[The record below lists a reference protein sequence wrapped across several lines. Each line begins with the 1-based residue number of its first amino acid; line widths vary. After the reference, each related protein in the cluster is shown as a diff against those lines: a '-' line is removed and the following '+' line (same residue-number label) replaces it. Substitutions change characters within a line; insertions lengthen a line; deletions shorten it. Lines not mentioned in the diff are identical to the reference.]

1 MDRDTFLEAFG
12 QYTSYTPGDIEA
24 EADLQLDPDRAIES
38 APEGE
43 TSVSAGRTPW
53 VTVNWDGSHGLPDV
67 DFPIL
72 GDIQRQDWFG
82 FNRMDEYQMRSSRYG
97 TALVGEYLD
106 NLPDFE
112 PTAQQIVAKASEWG
126 LDERYYDRLV
136 EARSA
141 EDMDVLAETYAMREQ
156 REMRIQES
164 ATGFTGFAARV
175 GVNMFD
181 PAFLATGGTAGTILK
196 VGQGTTRLA
205 NAWRASAAGFAADAP
220 LEVSRQALDPSVTW
234 QQTAA
239 AVMASTALSGA
250 LGSLGRGVDAAEVE
264 ALDRA
269 AADVH
274 NYFDQM
280 QGSVG
285 AAQRRPVLREIDDAT
300 GEVEAVGAPDRLE
313 VRVPGTSWGIGVFGT
328 PLNFLGRSLDSVTR
342 DISSRLSWNP
352 FTRADGKANNVQGQT
367 AYEAQD
373 RIYRA
378 GGAFV
383 REHRGAMANYFRAKG
398 QLAPTGGVSTE
409 QVQAFNKLVAQVMT
423 GVRQSTDADVNRAAK
438 VWSDFH
444 ADTLA
449 YVKNEYY
456 NGKGATAG
464 EGRGLEEFAEIEHD
478 PTYLMRAFSG
488 DGFRRVQNTLGGNEG
503 VAQSLASTILR
514 SNQKWLAGLAEKWN
528 AGRTGAP
535 DATGRVA
542 APMTPEF
549 MALRIA
555 RKYVQTVER
564 LTNPALR
571 GEGSPHR
578 PVTKA
583 DRDAAREVAR
593 QTFNAGDE
601 FGDNV
606 EEAID
611 MVMDLL
617 APARKSSV
625 ESPRARSRMTLNLDA
640 EKDAAILDMFDWD
653 VERLG
658 MTYRRQ
664 LSGFAGLLRSGFNS
678 ASELDR
684 MIDQIGRNTSGKSAG
699 RQKRAAKEQR
709 MLRAM
714 RDMILGRGEAS
725 QLTGDTY
732 HFVMNQIRRLN
743 FGNLMSNVGFLAV
756 SELGGAMTRTGPL
769 RLFRQ
774 LPAFRQYFKQA
785 REGDPEAINNIYYLS
800 DVVMGHGSQ
809 QLRSRLGGRVDRYE
823 GDFEELIDPN
833 SRIQERIDTFTRKQ
847 ANLTGR
853 MSGMA
858 PLTEFM
864 RMAVV
869 TADAQDW
876 VKAARQ
882 GKPIYSARRLAAMG
896 VDEEMWGRI
905 SAQLRKMDNTRSPDT
920 GKNVPEFDFSRW
932 DDPEALNVFINAI
945 DRNSRRMV
953 LEGDLGHQALIMRRS
968 PALQLLFQFLGFPL
982 NAFSKHLGFAFNVHD
997 TRVAAETLAMSLGG
1011 SIGFM
1016 ARTAAQGQAISDPEE
1031 RQAFMEERFTWE
1043 EMAKA
1048 TFYYSAHASVL
1059 PNLIDLPLS
1068 LMDVAGVEGVEPIF
1082 SKSRASGLAG
1092 DPLMGNATRSRLYR
1106 MVRASGDLVTGQPMS
1121 EDDVQGFATAFA
1133 PLGTHVVTQAFLD
1146 RALEGLPEE
1155 TEDD

>member
-43 TSVSAGRTPW
+43 TSVSAGRAPW

-67 DFPIL
+67 DFPLL

-239 AVMASTALSGA
+239 AVMASTVLSGA

-313 VRVPGTSWGIGVFGT
+313 VKVPGTSWGIGVYGT
-328 PLNFLGRSLDSVTR
+328 PLNFLQRSVDSITR
-342 DISSRLSWNP
+342 DVASRLSWNP
-352 FTRADGKANNVQGQT
+352 FSGNSQRQT
-367 AYEAQD
+367 AFESQR
-373 RIYRA
+373 RIYEA

-383 REHRGAMANYFRAKG
+383 REHRDATANYFKARG

-409 QVQAFNKLVAQVMT
+409 QLQEFNRLVGQVMT

-444 ADTLA
+444 EDTLA

-464 EGRGLEEFAEIEHD
+464 QGRGLEEFSDIEHD
-478 PTYLMRAFSG
+478 PSYLMRTFSG

-514 SNQKWLAGLAEKWN
+514 SNQKWIAGLAEKWN
-528 AGRTGAP
+528 AGRAGTP

-542 APMTPEF
+542 APMTAEF
-549 MALRIA
+549 MSLRIA
-555 RKYVQTVER
+555 RKYVETVEA
-564 LTNPALR
+564 LTNPAMR

-593 QTFNAGDE
+593 KTFNDGDA
-601 FGDNV
+601 FGENV

-617 APARKSSV
+617 APVRKSGT

-640 EKDAAILDMFDWD
+640 EQDAAILDMFDWD

-664 LSGFAGLLRSGFNS
+664 MSGFAGLLRAGFDS
-678 ASELDR
+678 ASELDSV
-684 MIDQIGRNTSGKSAG
+684 IGQIGRNTSGKTHG
-699 RQKRAAKEQR
+699 RQQRAQKEVK
-709 MLRAM
+709 MLSAM
-714 RDMILGRGEAS
+714 RDMILGRGEVS
-725 QLTGDTY
+725 QLTGDNY
-732 HFVMNQIRRLN
+732 HFIMNQIRRLN

-756 SELGGAMTRTGPL
+756 SELGGAITRTGPF
-769 RLFRQ
+769 RLFKR

-785 REGDPEAINNIYYLS
+785 REGDPEAINNIFHLS

-833 SRIQERIDTFTRKQ
+833 SRLKERVDTFTRKQ

-853 MSGMA
+853 LSGMG
-858 PLTEFM
+858 PLSEFM
-864 RMAVV
+864 RMSVV

-876 VKAARQ
+876 VRAARQ

-896 VDEEMWGRI
+896 VDEEMWERI
-905 SAQLRKMDNTRSPDT
+905 SSQLKKMGDTRSPDT
-920 GKNVPEFDFSRW
+920 GKDVPEFDFSRW

-945 DRNSRRMV
+945 DRNARRMV
-953 LEGDLGHQALIMRRS
+953 LEGDLGHQALMMRRS

-982 NAFSKHLGFAFNVHD
+982 NAFSKHLGFAFNTGDMRAV
-997 TRVAAETLAMSLGG
+997 AETLAMSFGG

-1059 PNLIDLPLS
+1059 PNAIDLPLS
-1068 LMDVAGVEGVEPIF
+1068 LMGVAGVEGVEPIF

-1121 EDDVQGFATAFA
+1121 EDDVQEFVTAFA
-1133 PLGTHVVTQAFLD
+1133 PLGNHVVTQAFLD